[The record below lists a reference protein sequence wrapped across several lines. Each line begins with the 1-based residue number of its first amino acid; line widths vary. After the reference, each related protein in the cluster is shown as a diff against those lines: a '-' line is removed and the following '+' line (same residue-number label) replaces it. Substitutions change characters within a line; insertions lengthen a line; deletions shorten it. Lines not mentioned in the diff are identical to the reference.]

1 MVMRFLVATG
11 IALAQ
16 LVFAQEIQTVQ
27 VTSGIN
33 GPTDIQNAGD
43 GSGRLFLVQQNGIV
57 RILRDG
63 TLAPQPFPGHHWQAA
78 PAANGAFWGSLFRPG
93 SHRSGAST

>member
-1 MVMRFLVATG
+1 MRMLAATG

-16 LVFAQEIQTVQ
+16 LVLGQEIQTVQ
-27 VTSGIN
+27 VTSGIP

-57 RILRDG
+57 RILRNG
-63 TLAPQPFPGHHWQAA
+63 TLAPQPFLDISGKTSAGRTPRSP
-78 PAANGAFWGSLFRPG
+78 PAR
-93 SHRSGAST
+93 